1 MITDKSRISIYG
13 YLSDIFSV
21 VTENI
26 YPMTVPTEN
35 TDNDTTNGFI
45 VTTVGDINDESE
57 FDCKCYGWV
66 RCSVIAYIP
75 KRTRGRLNKD
85 LYKSF
90 EDGINDAISSNT
102 GINNKGNYY
111 IKEDSIL
118 SMEDSEQ
125 AQKGNQYHIF
135 VKSFVVVID
144 K

>member
-1 MITDKSRISIYG
+1 MITDKSRISIYE

-26 YPMTVPTEN
+26 YSMTVPTEN

-57 FDCKCYGWV
+57 FDGKCYGWV

-75 KRTRGRLNKD
+75 KRTRGRLNKA

-90 EDGINDAISSNT
+90 EDSINDVISSNT
-102 GINNKGNYY
+102 GINNNGNYY

-125 AQKGNQYHIF
+125 TQKGNQYHIF